1 MNKILMNISISLWTI
16 ISIINAFDTTL
27 ISNIDLT
34 GDKIEEKIVFKG
46 NIDNKSFQGKVSISI
61 YSKSEKI
68 YSFVADSINW
78 PDDDLKNFYR
88 KYLDE
93 VVWDLDRVRDGSKIR
108 ESLPIWINMWTKMY
122 LTEEKKISSDS
133 ANLIIN
139 ELHDRIKKD
148 NAKLLWVC
156 RHPEYCNF
164 PLMYSNV
171 INKFVVVLMW

>member
-1 MNKILMNISISLWTI
+1 MNKILLNISII
-16 ISIINAFDTTL
+16 IFATFSIGNAFDTTL
-27 ISNIDLT
+27 TINVDLT

-46 NIDNKSFQGKVSISI
+46 KVDNKSFQGNVSISI
-61 YSKSEKI
+61 FSKSEKI
-68 YSFVADSINW
+68 YTFAADSINW

-88 KYLDE
+88 NYLNE
-93 VVWDLDRVRDGSKIR
+93 VVWDLDRVRDGNKIR
-108 ESLPIWINMWTKMY
+108 ESLPNWINMWTKMY
-122 LTEEKKISSDS
+122 LTEEMKISSDS